1 MSAPRELRRVG
12 IADVR
17 VVDLRLAVPVALGW
31 ITTVILVGTPEVQVT
46 AVPVLWASAAALVA
60 LTLRFR
66 VLGVVAFALVVAALC
81 ATAVALQA
89 PSRAPATLV
98 DAADSGERV
107 SVVVRATSVIAP
119 GARSWQAVVVSAE
132 GVPMDVP
139 VMVFGASPD
148 HRTDIGTTLTA
159 TARLEATDPGDASA
173 FILFP
178 DDAAEVIGDPPWYLD
193 WANDLRRGFLAAA
206 SGLPG
211 QGGDL
216 LAGLAIGDTTAVDQN
231 LDTAMKA
238 SSLTHLTA
246 VSGAN
251 CAIVSGLVLLAG
263 AAVGLPRAV
272 RVAVALVVLVGFV
285 ILVTPEP
292 SVLRAATM
300 ATIVLVLLAL
310 GRPVRGLPVLSLAVL
325 GLLLVDPWL
334 SRTYGF
340 ALSVLATAGL
350 LLLASPLAERLA
362 AWMPRPIAF
371 GIAVPTAA
379 QLACQPV
386 ILLLDPTLPT
396 YGVVANI
403 LAAPAAPLAT
413 VVGLAAC
420 LLLPVA
426 PPVGAALCS
435 IAWVPA
441 AWIAAVAGFFAGMP
455 GARLPWIGGP
465 VGVGA
470 LVVVSAGAVLLV
482 LARGRT
488 RRITAL
494 VLALGTLVYGSG
506 VITTRVVELLG
517 RPVGWQ
523 VAACDIGQGDA
534 VLFRSGTETALVDT
548 GPDPV
553 RLGACLDDL
562 GVTHLQLL
570 VLTHF
575 DLDHVGGAD
584 RVIGRVDRVLV
595 GPSGE
600 PSDDELVQRF
610 ESAGARIHRASRGLT
625 GLLGSWRWTVLWP
638 PGGSGRT
645 VEPGNPASI
654 VTSFEPVGECSTGC
668 VSALMLGDLG
678 EDSQRRL
685 VALGSLPHPDI
696 VGVAHHGSA
705 DQYAETYSRLG
716 ATVGV
721 IGVGVDNGYG
731 HPTSE
736 ALGMLA
742 AAGTTVVRTDTA
754 GLILIA
760 PGPGGRGVEV
770 WTAKTPGG
778 AAAPSDDGARR

>member
-1 MSAPRELRRVG
+1 MAE
-12 IADVR
+12 VR

-31 ITTVILVGTPEVQVT
+31 VTTVILVGVPEAQVV
-46 AVPVLWASAAALVA
+46 AVPVLWAFAAGAVA

-66 VLGVVAFALVVAALC
+66 VLGVVALALVIAALC

-89 PSRAPATLV
+89 PSRAPAVLV
-98 DAADSGERV
+98 EASASGGRV
-107 SVVVRATSVIAP
+107 PVVVRATSVITP
-119 GARSWQAVVVSAE
+119 DARSWQGVVVSANDA
-132 GVPMDVP
+132 PMDVP
-139 VMVFGASPD
+139 VIIFGGAPD
-148 HRTDIGTTLTA
+148 RRTDIGTTLTA
-159 TARLEATDPGDASA
+159 TVRLEATDAGDHSA

-178 DDAAEVIGDPPWYLD
+178 DDAAEAIRDPPWYLE
-193 WANDLRRGFLAAA
+193 WANHLRRGFLAAA
-206 SGLPG
+206 SSLPG

-216 LAGLAIGDTTAVDQN
+216 LAGLAIGDTTAVDQS
-231 LDTAMKA
+231 LGAAMKA

-251 CAIVSGLVLLAG
+251 CAIVIGLVLLAG
-263 AAVGLPRAV
+263 AAIGLPRGA
-272 RVAVALVVLVGFV
+272 RVAISLLVLVGFV

-292 SVLRAATM
+292 SVLRAAMM
-300 ATIVLVLLAL
+300 AAIVLVLLAL
-310 GRPVRGLPVLSLAVL
+310 GRPVRGLPVLSLAVFA
-325 GLLLVDPWL
+325 LLLVDPWL

-386 ILLLDPTLPT
+386 IVLLDPTLPT

-420 LLLPVA
+420 LILPVV

-435 IAWVPA
+435 LAWVPA

-470 LVVVSAGAVLLV
+470 LIAVSGGVVLLI
-482 LARGRT
+482 LARGTT
-488 RRITAL
+488 RRVTAL
-494 VLALGTLVYGSG
+494 VLALGMVAYGSS
-506 VITTRVVELLG
+506 VVTTRVVELLG
-517 RPVGWQ
+517 RPAGWQ

-534 VLFRSGTETALVDT
+534 VLFRSGAETALVDT
-548 GPDPV
+548 GPDPA

-562 GVTHLQLL
+562 GVERLDLL

-575 DLDHVGGAD
+575 DHDHVGGAD
-584 RVIGRVDRVLV
+584 RVIGKVDRVLV

-610 ESAGARIHRASRGLT
+610 EAAGARIDHASRGLT

-638 PGGSGRT
+638 PGGSGRA

-654 VTSFEPVGECSTGC
+654 VTSFEPVGDCPAGC
-668 VSALMLGDLG
+668 LSALMLGDLG

-685 VALGSLPHPDI
+685 VPLGSLPHPDI

-705 DQYAETYSRLG
+705 DQYPETYSRLG
-716 ATVGV
+716 ATIGV
-721 IGVGVDNGYG
+721 IGVGADNGYG

-760 PGPGGRGVEV
+760 PGPDGRGVEV
-770 WTAKTPGG
+770 WTAKSPED
-778 AAAPSDDGARR
+778 AAPPGDDGTQR